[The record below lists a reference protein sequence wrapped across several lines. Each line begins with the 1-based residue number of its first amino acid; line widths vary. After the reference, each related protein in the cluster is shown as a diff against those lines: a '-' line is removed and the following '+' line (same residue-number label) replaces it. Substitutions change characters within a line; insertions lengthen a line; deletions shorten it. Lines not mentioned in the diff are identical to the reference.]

1 MRLDH
6 LILPVNDVGASIAFY
21 THILGF
27 RHEGDR
33 PPFAVLRVT
42 PDFVIQLA
50 PWGSKGGEH
59 LAFAVDRPELDRL
72 FRGVREAGIAYG
84 DAFERRRQHARPGA
98 GGRRA
103 RRDVLA
109 LLLRP
114 GSAPARA
121 RLLRLEGAAAGV
133 LALPRSLRQP
143 RHVGRA

>member
-59 LAFAVDRPELDRL
+59 LAFAVDRAELDRL

-84 DAFERRRQHARPGA
+84 DAFDGVGNMRGP
-98 GGRRA
+98 
-103 RRDVLA
+103 
-109 LLLRP
+109 
-114 GSAPARA
+114 
-121 RLLRLEGAAAGV
+121 GAAAGAHGATSSLYFFDPDRHLLE
-133 LALPRSLRQP
+133 LACYD
-143 RHVGRA
+143 